1 MRYKDFRLMGKDEVS
16 ERKLDVEAGRVLELT
31 SMKEFA
37 AFLERSPVV
46 YEWWRAKMGFT
57 ES

>member
-1 MRYKDFRLMGKDEVS
+1 MGKDEVS

-37 AFLERSPVV
+37 AFLERNPVV

>member
-1 MRYKDFRLMGKDEVS
+1 MGKDEVS